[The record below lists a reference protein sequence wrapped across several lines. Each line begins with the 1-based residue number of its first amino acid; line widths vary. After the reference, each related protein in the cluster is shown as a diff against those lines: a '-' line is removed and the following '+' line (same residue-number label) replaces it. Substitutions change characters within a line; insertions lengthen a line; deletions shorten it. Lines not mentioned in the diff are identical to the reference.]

1 MGFPSQ
7 LGQVGFR
14 TQASKG
20 TFADPGAV
28 APNAGTFVRL
38 LSGALSGNRELLIPD
53 PEIGGNRD
61 IPDAYMGPIAFA
73 GDYEFYPRAKAVSQ
87 LLKGALGAPVST
99 LVVDHTS
106 HVFTPSDAVSLPWV
120 SIEENIGG
128 SYETFRYTDAAIN
141 TFHMEVDAEGYLR
154 GSVGVIALTQTSGN
168 TKTPV
173 PNWDTTPLYV
183 GSTVAVKWNGAS
195 LPAKSMNFDLT
206 NNFEDNDFRLGSV
219 FLGDLVPKRREFTMG
234 VTIRPADA
242 ALWKTATYGAPAAT
256 SAQAGAAFK
265 DDAQIVITSYEKITG
280 AATMVYTIQ
289 IDIPQAIIRPFAIN
303 PSGDDVLEHDMEIL
317 AVRPVPATPI
327 MTITVKNENT
337 IIN

>member
-20 TFADPGAV
+20 TYVDPGAA
-28 APNAGTFVRL
+28 APNNGTFVRL
-38 LSGALSGNRELLIPD
+38 LSGALAGNRELLIPD

-61 IPDAYMGPIAFA
+61 IPDAYMGPIAFS
-73 GDYEFYPRAKAVSQ
+73 GDYEFYPRTNGVMQ

-99 LVVDHTS
+99 LVTDHTS
-106 HVFTPSDAVSLPWV
+106 HVFTPTDAVSLPWV

-128 SYETFRYTDAAIN
+128 SYETFNYTDAVIN
-141 TFHMEVDAEGYLR
+141 TFHLEVDAEGYLR

-168 TKTPV
+168 TKTAAPV
-173 PNWDTTPLYV
+173 WDTTPLFV
-183 GSTVAVKWNGAS
+183 GSTVTVKWNGAN
-195 LPAKSMNFDLT
+195 LPAKSFSFDLN

-219 FLGDLVPKRREFTMG
+219 FLGDLVPKRREFMMS
-234 VTIRPADA
+234 VTIRPTDA

-265 DDAQIVITSYEKITG
+265 DDVQIKIESYELITG
-280 AATMVYTIQ
+280 ANVEKYTIQ
-289 IDIPQAIIRPFAIN
+289 IDIPKATIRPFPLN
-303 PSGDDVLEHDMEIL
+303 PSGDDVLEHDMEIVAL
-317 AVRPVPATPI
+317 RPVPATPI
-327 MTITVKNENT
+327 LTITCLSDQTAVN
-337 IIN
+337 

>member
-14 TQASKG
+14 TQATKG
-20 TFADPGAV
+20 VYNDPGAIS
-28 APNAGTFVRL
+28 PNQGTFVRL

-61 IPDAYMGPIAFA
+61 IPDAYMGPIAFS
-73 GDYEFYPRAKAVSQ
+73 GDYEFYPRAKAVAQ

-141 TFHMEVDAEGYLR
+141 TFHLEVDAEGYLR
-154 GSVGVIALTQTSGN
+154 GSVGVIALSQLAGA
-168 TKTPV
+168 TKTV
-173 PNWDTTPLYV
+173 APNWDTTPLFV
-183 GSTVAVKWNGAS
+183 GSTVAVKWNGAN
-195 LPAKSMNFDLT
+195 LPAKSCSFDLT

-219 FLGDLVPKRREFTMG
+219 TLGDLVPKRREFTMG
-234 VTIRPADA
+234 VTIRPSDST
-242 ALWKTATYGAPAAT
+242 LWRTATYGAAAAT
-256 SAQAGAAFK
+256 APQAGAVFK
-265 DDAQIVITSYEKITG
+265 DDVQILIQSYEKIAG
-280 AATMVYTIQ
+280 AATMVYTID
-289 IDIPQAIIRPFAIN
+289 ITIPQAAIRPFSLN
-303 PSGDDVLEHDMEIL
+303 PSGDDVLEHDMEIVAL
-317 AVRPVPATPI
+317 RPVPATPI

-337 IIN
+337 AVN